1 MPFTQHYIEISKTAR
16 YFSFG
21 NEKDPEI
28 VWFVFHGYGQLAPAF
43 IEKFHLADQNRNLII
58 APEGLHRYYRKGVLG
73 SVGAS
78 WMTKED
84 RLNDIKDYVNF
95 LNQLSAKVLSQL
107 EATPK
112 KMNVLGFSQG
122 AATACRWITDYKT
135 CLSSDKVEVDNL
147 VLWAG
152 VFPPDLDM
160 EQCINSLN
168 SITIQ
173 LVIGDQDEYIDEQR
187 LKEQES
193 YLKKFNLD
201 YELKRYNGNH
211 DIQPKLF
218 IDYFDQ

>member
-1 MPFTQHYIEISKTAR
+1 MSISEHHIEISKTAR
-16 YFSFG
+16 YFSIG
-21 NEKDPEI
+21 NQKDPENI
-28 VWFVFHGYGQLAPAF
+28 WFVFHGYGQLASEF
-43 IEKFHLADQNRNLII
+43 IEKFHLADQNKNLII

-95 LNQLSAKVLSQL
+95 LNQLSSKVLGQL

-122 AATACRWITDYKT
+122 AATACRWITDCKP
-135 CLSSDKVEVDNL
+135 CLPAGKVEIENL
-147 VLWAG
+147 ILWAG
-152 VFPPDLDM
+152 IFPPDLNM
-160 EQCINSLN
+160 EQCVSLLN
-168 SITIQ
+168 NITIQ
-173 LVIGDQDEYIDEQR
+173 LVIGDQDEYIDEQK

-193 YLKKFNLD
+193 FLKKFNLD
-201 YELKRYNGNH
+201 YELKRYKGNH

-218 IDYFDQ
+218 INYFDQ